1 MELTQVSD
9 ADAKLLALVA
19 QLNVLADHIAEHV
32 FISASDFPRL
42 TKSHA
47 NAVEL
52 LEVEAVSPSNETLY
66 RLEGPLLSTIRIL
79 LKAYLTWN
87 LTEIKS
93 TELALKALNFI
104 HEYIVKS

>member
-79 LKAYLTWN
+79 TWN